1 MQLDQ
6 FFNSILAAATY
17 MKKVL
22 GTEKIDVAVV
32 FGSGHK
38 SLADE
43 VDNPRTLNYAE
54 IPYFPIPTNIGH
66 GRDLVY
72 GQLHGKNIILFK
84 GRIHL
89 FEGYRS
95 FYHSWLGY
103 LAAFLGCELL
113 ISTNSCGAISTD
125 LHVGE
130 FLIMSDHLNCSY
142 LPFLNGIYFQSKT
155 FI

>member
-1 MQLDQ
+1 M
-6 FFNSILAAATY
+6 
-17 MKKVL
+17 
-22 GTEKIDVAVV
+22 V

-43 VDNPRTLNYAE
+43 VDNPRTLNYVD

-66 GRDLVY
+66 GRELVI
-72 GQLHGKNIILFK
+72 GQLHGKNIILYK

-103 LAAFLGCELL
+103 LSAFLGCELL
-113 ISTNSCGAISTD
+113 LSSNSCGSISPDIHTGD
-125 LHVGE
+125 LI
-130 FLIMSDHLNCSY
+130 LMSDHLNCNF
-142 LPFLNGIYFQSKT
+142 LPFMNGNAHQFIFYF
-155 FI
+155 F

>member
-1 MQLDQ
+1 
-6 FFNSILAAATY
+6 
-17 MKKVL
+17 MKKAMGMNKV
-22 GTEKIDVAVV
+22 DVAVV

-38 SLADE
+38 GLADE
-43 VDNPRTLNYAE
+43 VENPKELHYAD
-54 IPYFPIPTNIGH
+54 IPHFPIPTNIGH
-66 GRDLVY
+66 GRELVY

-125 LHVGE
+125 LHVGD
-130 FLIMSDHLNCSY
+130 FMIMSDHLNCSY
-142 LPFLNGIYFQSKT
+142 LPFLNGNEQYSLTKVCST
-155 FI
+155 LD